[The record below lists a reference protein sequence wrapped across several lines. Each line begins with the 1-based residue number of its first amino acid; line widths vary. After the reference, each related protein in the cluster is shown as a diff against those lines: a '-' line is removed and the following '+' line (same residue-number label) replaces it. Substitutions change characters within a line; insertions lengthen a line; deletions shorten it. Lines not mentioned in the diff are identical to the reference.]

1 MTLDAMLEDYIFF
14 YNILHDLE
22 KLRFKQYDPYI
33 ATPVR
38 IRVNVKN
45 VVGNDTCKY
54 CGSLLLEG
62 DGEEGTRNV

>member
-1 MTLDAMLEDYIFF
+1 MTFVEIEL
-14 YNILHDLE
+14 
-22 KLRFKQYDPYI
+22 KKYDSYM
-33 ATPVR
+33 ATPGR

-45 VVGNDTCKY
+45 VVGNETCKY